1 MAQPKT
7 SARSTKLPQ
16 PAGTVLEV
24 TDLEQLRVISDPL
37 RVRILHSLFG
47 PPMTV
52 KQVADQL
59 ELPATKLYYHVGE
72 LERIGLVKVVETRI
86 KSGII
91 EKYYRTVADHLK
103 VSRDLLKLTKE
114 SAAGSTYAELPASM
128 LEATADDIRL
138 AAVTGT
144 FPPEDTSLKIM
155 TVSHSTVKLKRAAA
169 ARFVAKI
176 NKLMTEIDAAD
187 DKAGEIEFGVTTAFF
202 PMKRLD
208 TQAETDHD

>member
-7 SARSTKLPQ
+7 SARSTKSSQ

-24 TDLEQLRVISDPL
+24 TDLEQLRVMSDPL
-37 RVRILHSLFG
+37 RMRILHSLFG
-47 PPMTV
+47 QPMTV

-72 LERIGLVKVVETRI
+72 LERIGLVKVVETRV

-114 SAAGSTYAELPASM
+114 SAAGKS
-128 LEATADDIRL
+128 
-138 AAVTGT
+138 V
-144 FPPEDTSLKIM
+144 
-155 TVSHSTVKLKRAAA
+155 V
-169 ARFVAKI
+169 
-176 NKLMTEIDAAD
+176 
-187 DKAGEIEFGVTTAFF
+187 
-202 PMKRLD
+202 
-208 TQAETDHD
+208 